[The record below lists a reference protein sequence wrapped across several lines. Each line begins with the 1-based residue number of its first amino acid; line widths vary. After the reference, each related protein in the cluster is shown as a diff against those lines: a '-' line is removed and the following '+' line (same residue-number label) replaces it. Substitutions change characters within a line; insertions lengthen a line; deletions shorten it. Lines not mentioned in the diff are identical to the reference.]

1 MKATNSEA
9 SKMQHDIIWPLNN
22 GQSGMLWVQSSI
34 DHGWWIWM
42 LQATLEL
49 GSQDLKGGKTG
60 TWKLELQIRSDLIS
74 DIMIHH

>member
-1 MKATNSEA
+1 
-9 SKMQHDIIWPLNN
+9 
-22 GQSGMLWVQSSI
+22 
-34 DHGWWIWM
+34 M